1 MEVCNMILR
10 YTEEVKKLQEIYR
23 PYLDGC
29 HLRDD
34 APAEAVEAFQ
44 KFKDWVNEQYRKAG
58 ME

>member
-1 MEVCNMILR
+1 MILR
-10 YTEEVKKLQEIYR
+10 YSEEVKKLQEIYR